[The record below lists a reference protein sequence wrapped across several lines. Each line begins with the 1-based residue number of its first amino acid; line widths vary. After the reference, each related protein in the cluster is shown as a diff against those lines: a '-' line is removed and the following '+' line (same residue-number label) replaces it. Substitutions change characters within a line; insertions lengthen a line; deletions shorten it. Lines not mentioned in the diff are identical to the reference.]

1 MALSG
6 DERDNWIRGLN
17 YLVASVK
24 ASTYQTA
31 QERMLRKY
39 FYSLEQPGRE
49 GTPLSKLVN
58 LVHIKHNERKVYSFS
73 GTIVVQDL
81 KRFMQKVSLKMNTAT
96 LKEKFSKQDK
106 DNTGEIG
113 FDDFCS
119 LLQDLLFSKW
129 VVREVLG
136 TSPTS
141 ISSADPFSTPSPTG
155 SCITSSEFM
164 AFLKEKQHQVIN
176 ILV

>member
-58 LVHIKHNERKVYSFS
+58 LVHIKHTEEGVFVFRDHSCARPEAVYAEGVFENEH
-73 GTIVVQDL
+73 GDL
-81 KRFMQKVSLKMNTAT
+81 
-96 LKEKFSKQDK
+96 E
-106 DNTGEIG
+106 
-113 FDDFCS
+113 
-119 LLQDLLFSKW
+119 
-129 VVREVLG
+129 REVQQ
-136 TSPTS
+136 
-141 ISSADPFSTPSPTG
+141 AR
-155 SCITSSEFM
+155 
-164 AFLKEKQHQVIN
+164 QR
-176 ILV
+176 

>member
-49 GTPLSKLVN
+49 GTQYTPSKLVN
-58 LVHIKHNERKVYSFS
+58 LVNTMMKGFF
-73 GTIVVQDL
+73 
-81 KRFMQKVSLKMNTAT
+81 RFQ
-96 LKEKFSKQDK
+96 
-106 DNTGEIG
+106 G
-113 FDDFCS
+113 
-119 LLQDLLFSKW
+119 
-129 VVREVLG
+129 
-136 TSPTS
+136 P
-141 ISSADPFSTPSPTG
+141 
-155 SCITSSEFM
+155 
-164 AFLKEKQHQVIN
+164 
-176 ILV
+176 

>member
-1 MALSG
+1 MVALSG

-49 GTPLSKLVN
+49 GTPPSKIVYLVN
-58 LVHIKHNERKVYSFS
+58 TMRMVYLFS

-81 KRFMQKVSLKMNTAT
+81 KRFMQKASLKMNTAT

-155 SCITSSEFM
+155 S
-164 AFLKEKQHQVIN
+164 
-176 ILV
+176 